1 MATAQPP
8 PPGPPAG
15 PDAGGAPAPFL
26 GAGLAFPLVLDEHG
40 HLRLNQ
46 LEAHVRQSIELIL
59 RTGRGE
65 RVMRPDFGAGLA
77 DLVFAP
83 ASAATL
89 ALVQHEV
96 RDALTRYEP
105 RIDILALDV
114 SADPETPQLLVIRL
128 DYRVRRTDTR
138 LNLVYPFYL
147 ERGGP

>member
-1 MATAQPP
+1 MASAQPL
-8 PPGPPAG
+8 PGPG
-15 PDAGGAPAPFL
+15 PDAGSAPAPFL
-26 GAGLAFPLVLDEHG
+26 GAGLAFPLALDENG
-40 HLRLNQ
+40 QFQLNQ
-46 LEAHVRQSIELIL
+46 LDAHVRQSIQLIL
-59 RTGRGE
+59 GTGRGE
-65 RVMRPDFGAGLA
+65 RVMRPDFGAGLT

-96 RDALTRYEP
+96 REALVRYEP

-114 SADPETPQLLVIRL
+114 TADPETPGRLVIEV